1 MEERL
6 SPYEAGLAC
15 DADGARRILAIAD
28 EKRERLDVFAARASG
43 ETRAFVQRLIEEGAV
58 TINGVQGRSNA
69 RLKPGDAVEIH
80 IKAPVPTE
88 ILPEDIPLSIVY
100 EDSDIAVIDKPKGM
114 VVHPAPGN
122 ERGTLVNAIL
132 YHIKDLSGIGGA
144 LRPGIVHRIDKMT
157 SGLIVI
163 AKNDFAHRALA
174 EQMKTHAAGRIYIA
188 LVDGNIKEEMGTVDA
203 PVGRHPTDR
212 KRMAVVYASRRPAGN
227 WQNAS
232 SSRAYGL
239 SQASRFGRRGLW
251 PGKKPPWTGW
261 TSIACISADADA
273 SAHRRKDEV
282 PSTAPF
288 ILPSSTAEGGAA

>member
-6 SPYEAGLAC
+6 SPYEAELAC

-28 EKRERLDVFAARASG
+28 EKGERLDVFAARASG

-132 YHIKDLSGIGGA
+132 YHIKDLSGIS
-144 LRPGIVHRIDKMT
+144 LQK
-157 SGLIVI
+157 
-163 AKNDFAHRALA
+163 
-174 EQMKTHAAGRIYIA
+174 
-188 LVDGNIKEEMGTVDA
+188 
-203 PVGRHPTDR
+203 
-212 KRMAVVYASRRPAGN
+212 
-227 WQNAS
+227 
-232 SSRAYGL
+232 
-239 SQASRFGRRGLW
+239 
-251 PGKKPPWTGW
+251 
-261 TSIACISADADA
+261 
-273 SAHRRKDEV
+273 
-282 PSTAPF
+282 
-288 ILPSSTAEGGAA
+288 